1 MRTTRHSYGN
11 QRSPIIH
18 LCALDESTS
27 IGNHPLG
34 KLGSV
39 VPVREKIGII
49 FYMASLTL
57 VIQVLIAVLISSA
70 LSNFIPRISTPLVQI
85 LLGVAWYFTPFL
97 PNLEM
102 DSELFMVL
110 FIAPLLFLEARNV
123 PRREIAA
130 NLVPSM
136 SLAVGLVL
144 LSLATTGVTL
154 HVLWPAV
161 PLAAA
166 FALGA
171 ALGPTDAVAVSAL
184 SKEAKLSERQL
195 HVLRGESLFN
205 DAASI
210 VGFQFACAAALTG
223 TFSALDFTEGILFS
237 FCGGVAIGFIVGFLF
252 NNLVL
257 WLRRY
262 RMETM
267 TLRIG
272 IEVLIPFAAYVAAE
286 HFHVSG
292 VLSVVAAGLTITFH
306 RYGFGSDI
314 ARTNLVSNSVWQ
326 FIEFAL
332 NGSVFVLLGIELP
345 LAMRASWEN
354 ESVSTGMLLLAIGVI
369 TVVSLALR
377 FVWISA
383 MLRLT
388 HDRRT
393 GKRRRMTAERWRSA
407 VVMTFGGPKGTIS
420 LALAFT
426 LPYSIDVFTHI
437 PLRNALLFIVSGYIV
452 VSLVL
457 ANVMLPLLAPKDD
470 DSAGEEY
477 AKDSVEMLRRTLT
490 KIAELDTPETH
501 AEVRAVMH
509 SYTERIDRVKRAV
522 PQETMKRE
530 NKVRVS
536 TLEWERKWLNDYV
549 KEHPEHEDAA
559 NALLDRLSNS
569 LNHLTGSGGHHI
581 QIRQAN
587 PRRQA
592 LIIVRRVWGLIA
604 RMTPGLDPGKVNDMR
619 GIQIE
624 LFKATIGH
632 LKQEV
637 LTDVDNAEIIARLI
651 GEYRAALTTL
661 HTQTSTLMRPK
672 LPSLQGVDDIRTQTF
687 RLELET
693 IREML
698 EEDEITRP
706 QAKLMRQNVYLMQA
720 DAVL

>member
-1 MRTTRHSYGN
+1 MS
-11 QRSPIIH
+11 
-18 LCALDESTS
+18 AL
-27 IGNHPLG
+27 I
-34 KLGSV
+34 
-39 VPVREKIGII
+39 
-49 FYMASLTL
+49 L
-57 VIQVLIAVLISSA
+57 VLQVLIAVLISSA
-70 LSNFIPRISTPLVQI
+70 LSNFIPRVSTPLVQI
-85 LLGVAWYFTPFL
+85 ALGVGWYFTPFL
-97 PNLEM
+97 PNLEL

-123 PRREIAA
+123 PRREVAQ
-130 NLVPSM
+130 NLIPSL

-144 LSLATTGVTL
+144 LSLATTGVIL
-154 HVLWPAV
+154 HVLWSAV

-184 SKEAKLSERQL
+184 GKEAKLSDRQL
-195 HVLRGESLFN
+195 NVLRGESLFN

-223 TFSALDFTEGILFS
+223 TFSPIEFTEGIVVS
-237 FCGGVAIGFIVGFLF
+237 FCGGVAIGLAVGFLF
-252 NNLVL
+252 NQLVL
-257 WLRRY
+257 LLRRF

-272 IEVLIPFAAYVAAE
+272 IEVLIPFAAYAAAE
-286 HFHVSG
+286 HIHVSG
-292 VLSVVAAGLTITFH
+292 VLSVVAAGLVITFQ

-326 FIEFAL
+326 FIEFTL

-345 LAMRASWEN
+345 MAMKDSWEN
-354 ESVSTGMLLLAIGVI
+354 ESVSTGMLVMAIMVI
-369 TVVSLALR
+369 TVVSLVLR
-377 FVWISA
+377 FLWMAA

-388 HDRRT
+388 HDRST
-393 GKRRRMTAERWRSA
+393 GKRRKMTPDRWHSA
-407 VVMTFGGPKGTIS
+407 AVMTFGGPKGTIS

-426 LPYSIDVFTHI
+426 LPYSIDDFTHI

-457 ANVMLPLLAPKDD
+457 SNIMLPLLAPKDD
-470 DSAGEEY
+470 DAKGEEY
-477 AKDSVEMLRRTLT
+477 AKASVEMLRRTLT
-490 KIAELDTPETH
+490 KIAELDTPQNH

-509 SYTERIDRVKRAV
+509 SYSERIDRVKLAV

-530 NKVRVS
+530 NKVRIR
-536 TLEWERKWLNDYV
+536 TLEWEREWLNDV
-549 KEHPEHEDAA
+549 IEQCAEGDSDRKEAA
-559 NALLDRLSNS
+559 DALLDRINRS
-569 LNHLTGSGGHHI
+569 LNHLMGSGGHHV
-581 QIRQAN
+581 QIRQAK
-587 PRRQA
+587 PRRQL
-592 LIIVRRVWGLIA
+592 LIMLRRVWGVIA
-604 RMTPGLDPGKVNDMR
+604 RMTPGLDPSRVNAIRRM
-619 GIQIE
+619 QIE
-624 LFKATIGH
+624 LFEATIHH
-632 LKQEV
+632 LQELV

-661 HTQTSTLMRPK
+661 HTQTSTLMRPTLG
-672 LPSLQGVDDIRTQTF
+672 LPSRQGVEDVRTQTY

-698 EEDEITRP
+698 DDDEITRP
-706 QAKLMRQNVYLMQA
+706 QAKMMRQNVYLMQA